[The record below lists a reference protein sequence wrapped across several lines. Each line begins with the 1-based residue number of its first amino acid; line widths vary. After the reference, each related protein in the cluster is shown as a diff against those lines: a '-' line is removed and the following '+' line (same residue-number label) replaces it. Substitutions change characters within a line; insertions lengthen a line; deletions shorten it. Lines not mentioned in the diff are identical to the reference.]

1 MQNLL
6 NNPLFHILSF
16 IILVILLNTL
26 IYYFGWYSSSLKL
39 KHKIL
44 PPGYVIGIAW
54 IIIFGFL
61 GYVHYLL
68 YKLKGKFS
76 IYSNIIVLFLIFCLS
91 YPFLTNGLKEG
102 NTNILNL
109 ITLILSFIIGL
120 MVITQSI
127 EAFYYIIPLLLWV
140 SYVNISDSLICRSYQ
155 KISRDHSF
163 LTHS

>member
-16 IILVILLNTL
+16 IILVILLNGL
-26 IYYFGWYSSSLKL
+26 IYYFGWYKSSLKL
-39 KHKIL
+39 KRNIL
-44 PPGYVIGIAW
+44 PPGYVIGIVW
-54 IIIFGFL
+54 IIIFGLL

-91 YPFLTNGLKEG
+91 YPFLTNGFKEG

-120 MVITQSI
+120 MVITQSVT
-127 EAFYYIIPLLLWV
+127 AFYYIIPLLLWA
-140 SYVNISDSLICRSYQ
+140 SYVNISDSLICRNYQ
-155 KISRDHSF
+155 IISNS
-163 LTHS
+163 